1 MLKLQLIIIYINNCC
16 TFVTTK
22 NIVIMSNYDN
32 AHLGVENSQ
41 HPANEIEMEIPQV
54 TIDEDWYLELKVA
67 RLRLKQSEPI
77 IKELID
83 YANQT
88 KNTYL
93 LNKLKSLKI
102 C

>member
-1 MLKLQLIIIYINNCC
+1 M
-16 TFVTTK
+16 T
-22 NIVIMSNYDN
+22 NYDE

-41 HPANEIEMEIPQV
+41 HPANQKEIEAPQV
-54 TIDEDWYLELKVA
+54 TIDEDWYWELVNDRTDLKNA
-67 RLRLKQSEPI
+67 REI

-83 YANQT
+83 YAEQVGNI
-88 KNTYL
+88 YL